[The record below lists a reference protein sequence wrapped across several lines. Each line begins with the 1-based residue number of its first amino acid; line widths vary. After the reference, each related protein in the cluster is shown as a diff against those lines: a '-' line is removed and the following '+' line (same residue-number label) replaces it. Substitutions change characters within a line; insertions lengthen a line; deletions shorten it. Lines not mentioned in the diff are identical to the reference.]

1 MKKSVVIASLV
12 LLSGTWLFGTCVANA
27 QQGKRTIKSGVFTAA
42 QAKSGESAY
51 QTNCASCHGSD
62 LHATDAEAPDLTESI
77 FQFGWKGKTVAEVL
91 EQIRSAM
98 PLDNP
103 GSLNDQTYLDIL
115 TFIFQFNGAPSGNQ
129 KLEPNLPALREI
141 VVEPPK

>member
-1 MKKSVVIASLV
+1 
-12 LLSGTWLFGTCVANA
+12 
-27 QQGKRTIKSGVFTAA
+27 
-42 QAKSGESAY
+42 
-51 QTNCASCHGSD
+51 
-62 LHATDAEAPDLTESI
+62 
-77 FQFGWKGKTVAEVL
+77 
-91 EQIRSAM
+91 M
-98 PLDNP
+98 PLDSP

>member
-1 MKKSVVIASLV
+1 MSKSVIADVS
-12 LLSGTWLFGTCVANA
+12 
-27 QQGKRTIKSGVFTAA
+27 TAA
-42 QAKSGESAY
+42 GSGR
-51 QTNCASCHGSD
+51 
-62 LHATDAEAPDLTESI
+62 DAEAPDLTESI

-98 PLDNP
+98 PLDSP

-141 VVEPPK
+141 VIEPPK

>member
-1 MKKSVVIASLV
+1 MKTSVTVLSLV
-12 LLSGTWLFGTCVANA
+12 LLIGACVANA

-98 PLDNP
+98 PLDQP
-103 GSLNDQTYLDIL
+103 RSLDDQTYLDIL
-115 TFIFQFNGAPSGNQ
+115 VFIFQFNGAPSGNQ

>member
-1 MKKSVVIASLV
+1 MKTSVTVLSLV
-12 LLSGTWLFGTCVANA
+12 LLFGACVANA

-77 FQFGWKGKTVAEVL
+77 FQFGWKGKTVAEVF
-91 EQIRSAM
+91 EQVRSAM

-103 GSLNDQTYLDIL
+103 RSLNDQTYLDIL
-115 TFIFQFNGAPSGNQ
+115 VFIFQFNGAPSGNQ

-141 VVEPPK
+141 VIEPPK

>member
-1 MKKSVVIASLV
+1 MKTSVTVLSLV
-12 LLSGTWLFGTCVANA
+12 LLFGTCVANA
-27 QQGKRTIKSGVFTAA
+27 QQGKRTIASGVFTAA

-62 LHATDAEAPDLTESI
+62 LHSTDAEAPDLTEGI
-77 FQFGWKGKTVAEVL
+77 FKFGWKGKTVAEVF
-91 EQIRSAM
+91 EQIRSTM

-103 GSLNDQTYLDIL
+103 RSLNDQTYLDIL
-115 TFIFQFNGAPSGNQ
+115 VFIFQFNGAPSGNQ

-141 VVEPPK
+141 VIEPPK